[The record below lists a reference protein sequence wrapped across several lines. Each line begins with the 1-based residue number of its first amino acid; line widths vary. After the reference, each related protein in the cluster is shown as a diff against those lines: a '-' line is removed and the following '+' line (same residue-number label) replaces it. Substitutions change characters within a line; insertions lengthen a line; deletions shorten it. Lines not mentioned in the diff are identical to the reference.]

1 MYRIR
6 SRSLLTEELVESEY
20 RLERLEDAQS
30 VVSFF
35 NQIYNHLFEYWFEAC

>member
-6 SRSLLTEELVESEY
+6 SRSLITAELVDSDY
-20 RLERLEDAQS
+20 RLDRLEDAQS

-35 NQIYNHLFEYWFEAC
+35 NRIYNHLFEYWFEPC